1 MQAGDEKFTNVPVI
15 ASVNQRDIYG
25 STTLAT
31 AYNVYNYSTE
41 RVAKGDFVR
50 LKELALTYTFPQGL
64 LKKTKL
70 VNTASIKL
78 AATNLCL
85 LYADKKLNGSDPEFV
100 NSGGVSTPI
109 SKQFTATVRI
119 GF

>member
-1 MQAGDEKFTNVPVI
+1 MDK
-15 ASVNQRDIYG
+15 YG
-25 STTLAT
+25 SSSLAT

-41 RVAKGDFVR
+41 RIAKGDFVR